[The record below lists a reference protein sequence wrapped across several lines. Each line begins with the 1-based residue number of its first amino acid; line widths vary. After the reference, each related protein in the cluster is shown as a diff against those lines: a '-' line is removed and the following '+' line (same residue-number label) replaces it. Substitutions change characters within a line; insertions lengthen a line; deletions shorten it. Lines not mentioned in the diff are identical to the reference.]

1 MTLRVSELQNER
13 DTAMKDKENLLDEV
27 GIFLTLFA
35 VELKLLPIY
44 FDHVV
49 SIVFSIID
57 CCCGSTRNFYLMQF
71 IG

>member
-49 SIVFSIID
+49 SIILSH
-57 CCCGSTRNFYLMQF
+57 
-71 IG
+71 